1 MGTALAASVSASCP
15 NACSGHGT
23 CGSNDQCSCFRNWVA
38 NDCSERV
45 CPYGIS
51 HTTTPQGDL
60 NMDGDRFDNTGKAIV
75 YKTGPNAGDHIQAFI
90 SHLDNTLTFSNNQD
104 VSSNELVVG
113 DAIQIRGWDA
123 TNTRFIKHTFVI
135 TAVNADGSFTL
146 DKDCTVAG
154 GLHGSVFKVME
165 TIGAPTGT
173 WESWPGDTVETTQD
187 VGHFYMECS
196 NQGICD
202 RGSGECEC
210 FDGYSGVDCGSTSC
224 PNDCSGNGRCLSI
237 AEMARAA
244 PTRSGN
250 TIEVVRGSHFVSTE
264 VTPDV
269 AVGDTVYL
277 GEQADYDSAT
287 SYTVTGIVSKMSTLT
302 TLGNQGFTVS
312 PRAQTSLPFGSALYK
327 VANYNLWDANK
338 VAGCVCDDGFSGHN
352 CGSMKCPVGADPL
365 DVTGEDKENSF
376 SSTSTTNPST
386 YTKQNERQMLTM
398 DSSRG
403 ALSGS
408 FTLTFTSMNGE
419 EKTTRSIS
427 TAPELSSTVSVSG
440 VEEYDTIHCQQQYH
454 ANYGTS
460 TNAWAGAR
468 CEKLIRFTPDLPD
481 DELALNDYIRVGN
494 EIRQVTK
501 LTRSATSG
509 NYSSAMVSAQFNQ
522 GYAPGTYAYRH
533 SAAKAIEYGL
543 EHLSNNVVG
552 EVTATKSMSSG
563 QLLFSNERT
572 AAAPNTA
579 KIFVHLAANNA
590 VTFKDTGATGSK
602 GPAAGSAGVGDN
614 FRIHGHSG
622 MSQIES
628 IAGCDDSII
637 TQLNLDAG
645 FLATTNDDG
654 TLGDA
659 NSRTAGGDSEVYSLD
674 HVGIIDNGFKYKVQF
689 VENSGDIPEMVCNT
703 DNLRSV
709 YRMDEAAYVSRDEP
723 DRVWFVD
730 TKQGSAQPAYSAV
743 EQADTTHPS
752 AITAGDT
759 IYVGEQRCD
768 VISSDAE
775 LSAKYH
781 SASVVCAQALSEN
794 SHSTADAICT
804 HDVIEVSFEGSSQSC
819 TSTDRP
825 ALRFINDISSG
836 TSTDQC
842 VDSSACAEVL
852 AYNGANRLVRWS
864 SGYTSPLT
872 HLSTNELMDNNDLSV
887 NDRVSIRTLNDHTY
901 ETRTVDYINLQG
913 IGASTDNFFT
923 VSQPFTAAH
932 TEKRIFLNFKG
943 TTTSAECSGRG
954 LCDGSSAECQSFK
967 GYTGQACQI
976 QNALAA

>member
-1 MGTALAASVSASCP
+1 MGL
-15 NACSGHGT
+15 
-23 CGSNDQCSCFRNWVA
+23 
-38 NDCSERV
+38 
-45 CPYGIS
+45 
-51 HTTTPQGDL
+51 
-60 NMDGDRFDNTGKAIV
+60 
-75 YKTGPNAGDHIQAFI
+75 
-90 SHLDNTLTFSNNQD
+90 
-104 VSSNELVVG
+104 
-113 DAIQIRGWDA
+113 
-123 TNTRFIKHTFVI
+123 
-135 TAVNADGSFTL
+135 
-146 DKDCTVAG
+146 
-154 GLHGSVFKVME
+154 
-165 TIGAPTGT
+165 
-173 WESWPGDTVETTQD
+173 
-187 VGHFYMECS
+187 
-196 NQGICD
+196 
-202 RGSGECEC
+202 
-210 FDGYSGVDCGSTSC
+210 
-224 PNDCSGNGRCLSI
+224 
-237 AEMARAA
+237 
-244 PTRSGN
+244 
-250 TIEVVRGSHFVSTE
+250 
-264 VTPDV
+264 TPDV

-277 GEQADYDSAT
+277 GEHVEYDSAT
-287 SYTVTGIVSKMSTLT
+287 AYTVTRVVSELSSQDGVTVT
-302 TLGNQGFTVS
+302 AGNQGFMVT
-312 PRAQTSLPFGSALYK
+312 PRAQVTLPFGSALYK
-327 VANYNLWDANK
+327 VSNYNLWDANK
-338 VAGCVCDDGFSGHN
+338 VAGCVCDDGFTGYDCS
-352 CGSMKCPVGADPL
+352 SLACPVGADPL
-365 DVTGEDKENSF
+365 DVIGEDKEDSH

-403 ALSGS
+403 ALSGP

-419 EKTTRSIS
+419 KKTTRSIS

-481 DELALNDYIRVGN
+481 DELALNDYIRIGS

-543 EHLSNNVVG
+543 GHLSNNVVG

-730 TKQGSAQPAYSAV
+730 TTAGNAQPSYKAV
-743 EQADTTHPS
+743 EHADTTHPR
-752 AITAGDT
+752 AISGGDT
-759 IYVGEQRCD
+759 IFVGDQRCD
-768 VISSDAE
+768 VVSSDAE
-775 LSAKYH
+775 ATVGLAARASSMEEYR
-781 SASVVCAQALSEN
+781 SGSVVCAQALSEN
-794 SHSTADAICT
+794 AHSTADAIVT
-804 HDVIEVSFEGSSQSC
+804 HDPIEVLLGGATQSC
-819 TSTDRP
+819 SATDRP
-825 ALRFINDISSG
+825 VLRFINDHG
-836 TSTDQC
+836 TQAASQFC
-842 VDSSACAEVL
+842 ADSSACADVL
-852 AYNGANRLVRWS
+852 PYNGANRLVRWA
-864 SGYTSPLT
+864 SGNDDT
-872 HLSTNELMDNNDLSV
+872 HESANEPMDSGDIAP
-887 NDRVSIRTLNDHTY
+887 NDRVSLRMHDLHTY
-901 ETRTVDYINLQG
+901 ETRTVDFVSFG
-913 IGASTDNFFT
+913 GADGTNFFT
-923 VSQPFTAAH
+923 VSQPFSAAH
-932 TEKRIFLNFKG
+932 RQKRIHLNYKG
-943 TTTSAECSGRG
+943 TTSSAACSGRG
-954 LCDGSSAECQSFK
+954 LCDGSSAECQCFK